1 MAHNFLSM
9 HFRTFNI
16 NNIKVTVNTCTC
28 TDLFTI
34 ISTKNQSGG
43 IYNSYSTGGQEFMAV
58 SKHTSS
64 LGFILGLCLWTRS
77 VYCLALCFC
86 QPHPKHVQITYAM

>member
-9 HFRTFNI
+9 HFRTFNL

-34 ISTKNQSGG
+34 IATKNQSGG
-43 IYNSYSTGGQEFMAV
+43 IYNSYSTDGQEFMAV
-58 SKHTSS
+58 SKH
-64 LGFILGLCLWTRS
+64 FILGLHPWAMPLDSVCLLPGTVLS
-77 VYCLALCFC
+77 
-86 QPHPKHVQITYAM
+86 PTTP

>member
-34 ISTKNQSGG
+34 IATKNQSGG

-64 LGFILGLCLWTRS
+64 LGFILGLCLWTQS